1 MSINPFLKT
10 QLDYDMVSA
19 VVNKIAWSHNHT
31 LTTFDNTLKNCFIYQ
46 DGRHI
51 ATYSYDDGSI
61 TLYDD
66 GTKSIT
72 TKNRINALLSQFR
85 VGDITL
91 YQKNFSWFIQD
102 RLCASPRQFVSGMT
116 V

>member
-1 MSINPFLKT
+1 MNINPFLKT
-10 QLDYDMVSA
+10 QLDYDMISA
-19 VVNKIAWSHNHT
+19 VVNKIAWSDGNT

-46 DGRHI
+46 HGNHI
-51 ATYSYDDGSI
+51 ATYSYDNGSI

-66 GTKSIT
+66 GTKSISN
-72 TKNRINALLSQFR
+72 KNRINALLSQFTF
-85 VGDITL
+85 GDVSL
-91 YQKNFSWFIQD
+91 YQKNFSWLLQD